1 MAAALLG
8 RFTSAE
14 DSTLRSSEK
23 IVSSLS
29 EAMARTRVAILSAS
43 LLLLSGL
50 ALSKG
55 QKKLNINIA
64 VITAFTFKIDS
75 SQVDLNLTFFLSYL
89 KMYLKVTFEF

>member
-1 MAAALLG
+1 MAW
-8 RFTSAE
+8 
-14 DSTLRSSEK
+14 
-23 IVSSLS
+23 
-29 EAMARTRVAILSAS
+29 TRVAILPAS

-89 KMYLKVTFEF
+89 KMDLKVTFAFKDISVHANPQTHTRRIP